1 MTQLDRPDAFFI
13 ADHCAL
19 DFLNSIAEPSSV
31 EYEWL
36 ASGQDLLDWLLTA
49 ELVPA
54 RVFKEFSNK
63 KFIKELDEV
72 AHKARKLREWLRDFV
87 IRHAGSALEPV
98 SIKELKSI
106 NKLLSGDCAYTQ
118 IELNTEQDEAYST
131 TPLVI
136 NLNRQWSEPNSLLFP
151 LAEIISDLVCHVD
164 FSQIKNCEGPTCSLW
179 FYDVSKNHGRRWC
192 TMSVCGNRAKA
203 AAHRA
208 KKRAAKK
215 LE

>member
-13 ADHCAL
+13 ADHTAL

-36 ASGQDLLDWLLTA
+36 DGGQDLLDWLLTA
-49 ELVPA
+49 ELIPA
-54 RVFKEFSNK
+54 RIFKEYSSK
-63 KFIKELDEV
+63 KYIKEMDEV
-72 AHKARKLREWLRDFV
+72 ALKARELREWLRKFV
-87 IRHAGSALEPV
+87 KRHAGSELEAT

-106 NKLLSGDCAYTQ
+106 NKLLSGDRAYTQ
-118 IELNTEQDEAYST
+118 IELNSKQDPDPNIA
-131 TPLVI
+131 PLIV
-136 NLNRQWSEPNSLLFP
+136 NVKRQWDTPSSLLLP
-151 LAEIISDLVCHVD
+151 LADIIRDLVCHVD
-164 FSQIKNCEGPTCSLW
+164 FTQIKNCEGPTCSLW

-208 KKRAAKK
+208 KKRAAKQQK
-215 LE
+215 